1 MVESEPGT
9 DVGGMVWAPSALVAS
24 MFVLLI
30 RMLSAGTTCVG
41 DCDETYNYWE
51 PLHYLLYGFGF
62 QTWEYA
68 PKFALRSYFYLLPSV
83 GAARASETFLSLFGQ
98 GNDKPQIWLGV
109 RLFHV
114 LCCTLCEVLMYLA
127 VKGKFGRRA
136 GGFFLLLSA
145 TSAGMFVSAPALLP
159 SSSSMTLFM
168 LVMAMWLKGWFSS
181 AILVAML
188 CVFGTGWPFVGI
200 IFIPMLLNCAWL
212 RLRRGSSFAEGLG
225 AATASATWALT
236 CAGAVACLATWVDSG
251 WYGRST
257 SPTFNILKYNVFDAG
272 EGRGDEL
279 YGVEPASYYVKNLFL
294 NTSVAFPLAV
304 ALPLLAVPLYPMAD
318 KVAKSELRQKLLM
331 CSPGLLW
338 LAIMFV
344 KPHKEE
350 RFLYPVY
357 PSIFLAAACTL
368 DIIVQA
374 ASELMEKFR
383 GIATAD
389 GKLLP
394 PAGAMACVLFAAC
407 LGMCRTAAVVR
418 FHNTPC
424 TIFKFIYYRELRT
437 YWAGAEDSQA
447 GEMVKPVRL
456 CVGDEW
462 HRYPSSFYIPHQKIE
477 VSFLRS
483 DFHGQLPQPFPP
495 TNGTMAEPLQ
505 AFNDANSEEEERF
518 VTLDKCDY
526 VVAARYRDYDQH
538 STRASKVVQDILATK
553 EKWQTVL
560 SHKLL
565 DPEYS
570 DPALRAFF
578 IPFVSERFVR
588 HGFLS
593 LFRRIK
599 KCVDLPSEEVFSGFD
614 GFEGLLLDEDEDEDD
629 VSETESEDARAYSK
643 VSREV
648 RNAYHTFVSL
658 DTAPTPEL
666 IILSKVAAALT
677 GIPIE
682 IVQAASRKHKEDDA
696 LLQQVGLCLTGTALE
711 VFGGVKPSPYSSS
724 YGGHQFGNWAG
735 QLGDGRVCTLGEIE
749 TAQGAEGMGN
759 GSLLEVQLKGI
770 GQTPFSRGGD
780 GKAVLGAC
788 LREFLFSEAFLGLG
802 LPAAIAVSVCLT
814 GEDATI
820 RDTDPK
826 NSGALKRARGAVL
839 CRAAPSF
846 LRFGSFELPAR
857 RGDVELVRNLADY
870 CVRHL
875 GSCLDPQRSLDD
887 RYVEGERK
895 GPKGHPVPPRKGQEE
910 EVTMREKED
919 YLGLLVAIVEATAR
933 MVAGWQAV
941 GFCHGVLNTDNFTL
955 LGLALDFGPCSFMG
969 RYDPCWS
976 PNDGDSALRYSF
988 QNQPDVAAWNCER
1001 LAEAFSSI
1009 IGVSGVARA
1018 NEVFSP
1024 AFDAAYTASLE
1035 HKFGLCGMKLGSGWM
1050 HPSRSRGVAAGVT
1063 TEDAQFVLDF
1073 FRLMSSCRMDFT
1085 DTWRALLDVP
1095 TLSAARKTEQ
1105 FSGAP
1110 NVHSR
1115 SDDGTELGGGRRCA
1129 NGTQEEA
1136 IYGDD
1141 QEALRPLLSVLKA
1154 AGAASEQMREWAA
1167 WVREY
1172 SSRID
1177 TQGIGKSHPD
1187 GKGDGR
1193 AARLEMMRKSS
1204 PAFVLREESL
1214 DQALKAAEMGDM
1226 SLVRRLEERLS
1237 RAYETD

>member
-1 MVESEPGT
+1 MGKPRRRAPRDRSEDVGSANISGREDNSSAEASIVESETGT
-9 DVGGMVWAPSALVAS
+9 VVGGMVWAPSALAAS
-24 MFVLLI
+24 AFVLLI

-98 GNDKPQIWLGV
+98 GHDKPQIWLGV

-114 LCCTLCEVLMYLA
+114 LCCTACEVLMYLA
-127 VKGKFGRRA
+127 VKQKFGRRA

-168 LVMAMWLKGWFSS
+168 LVMAMWLKGQFSL
-181 AILVAML
+181 AILVAMI

-200 IFIPMLLNCAWL
+200 IFVPMLLNCAWL

-236 CAGAVACLATWVDSG
+236 CAGAVAYLATWVDSG

-257 SPTFNILKYNVFDAG
+257 SPTFNILKYNVLDAG

-304 ALPLLAVPLYPMAD
+304 ALPLLAAPLYPMAD
-318 KVAKSELRQKLLM
+318 KVAKAELRQKLLM

-338 LAIMFV
+338 LAIMFL

-350 RFLYPVY
+350 RFLYPIY

-383 GIATAD
+383 GDAPAD
-389 GKLLP
+389 RKLLP

-424 TIFKFIYYRELRT
+424 TIFKFVYYRELRS
-437 YWAGAEDSQA
+437 YWDGPDGSRP
-447 GEMVKPVRL
+447 GEMMKPIRL
-456 CVGDEW
+456 CVGGEW

-495 TNGTMAEPLQ
+495 ANGTMAEPLQ
-505 AFNDANSEEEERF
+505 AFNDANAEEEERF

-526 VVAARYRDYDQH
+526 VVAARYREYDQH

-578 IPFVSERFVR
+578 IPF
-588 HGFLS
+588 
-593 LFRRIK
+593 
-599 KCVDLPSEEVFSGFD
+599 EVFS
-614 GFEGLLLDEDEDEDD
+614 GFEGLLLDD
-629 VSETESEDARAYSK
+629 VSQTESEDDQQPYSK

-648 RNAYHTFVSL
+648 RNACYTFVSL
-658 DTAPTPEL
+658 DKAPAPEL
-666 IILSKVAAALT
+666 LIVSKAAAGLT
-677 GIPIE
+677 GIPLE
-682 IVQAASRKHKEDDA
+682 TVRAASREGEGDDA
-696 LLQQVGLCLTGTALE
+696 LLQQVGLGLTGTDLE
-711 VFGGVKPSPYSSS
+711 AFEGVQPYSSN

-735 QLGDGRVCTLGEIE
+735 QLGDGRVCTLGEIQTTE
-749 TAQGAEGMGN
+749 GVEGMRH
-759 GSLLEVQLKGI
+759 GSLLEIQLKGI
-770 GQTPFSRGGD
+770 GPTPFSRGGD
-780 GKAVLGAC
+780 GKAAVGAC
-788 LREFLFSEAFLGLG
+788 LREFLFSEASLGLG
-802 LPAAIAVSVCLT
+802 LPATLAVSVCLT

-820 RDTDPK
+820 RDSGPT

-857 RGDVELVRNLADY
+857 RGDVKLVRKLADY
-870 CVRHL
+870 CLHHL
-875 GSCLDPQRSLDD
+875 GPYLDPSRLVDGGVVGDD
-887 RYVEGERK
+887 RKSPTGYLATRRTGRDDRLNEGEASR
-895 GPKGHPVPPRKGQEE
+895 
-910 EVTMREKED
+910 ED
-919 YLGLLVAIVEATAR
+919 YLGLLVASVEATAR
-933 MVAGWQAV
+933 MVAGWQAL

-969 RYDPCWS
+969 KYDPSWS
-976 PNDGDSALRYSF
+976 PNEGDSALRYAF
-988 QNQPDVAAWNCER
+988 QNQPDVSAWNCER

-1009 IGVSGVARA
+1009 VGVSGVARA
-1018 NEVFSP
+1018 SEAFSP
-1024 AFDAAYTASLE
+1024 AFDGAYTASLE
-1035 HKFGLCGMKLGSGWM
+1035 RKFGLCGMKLGGGWM
-1050 HPSRSRGVAAGVT
+1050 HPSRSRGEAAGAT
-1063 TEDAQFVLDF
+1063 AEDALFVLEF

-1085 DTWRALLDVP
+1085 DTWRALLEVP
-1095 TLSAARKTEQ
+1095 GSSAARTAQ
-1105 FSGAP
+1105 QLSGAP
-1110 NVHSR
+1110 V
-1115 SDDGTELGGGRRCA
+1115 GTGVGGGRSLA
-1129 NGTQEEA
+1129 SGTHEEV
-1136 IYGDD
+1136 IYDND
-1141 QEALRPLLSVLKA
+1141 EEALRPLISVLTV
-1154 AGAASEQMREWAA
+1154 AGASTAQMREWAA

-1172 SSRID
+1172 SSRIHS
-1177 TQGIGKSHPD
+1177 QGIGRSHPD
-1187 GKGDGR
+1187 GEDAGR
-1193 AARLEMMRKSS
+1193 AARLEIMRKNS
-1204 PAFVLREESL
+1204 PAFVLREDSL
-1214 DQALKAAEMGDM
+1214 EQALQAAETGDM
-1226 SLVRRLEERLS
+1226 SLVRQLVERSS
-1237 RAYETD
+1237 RAYN